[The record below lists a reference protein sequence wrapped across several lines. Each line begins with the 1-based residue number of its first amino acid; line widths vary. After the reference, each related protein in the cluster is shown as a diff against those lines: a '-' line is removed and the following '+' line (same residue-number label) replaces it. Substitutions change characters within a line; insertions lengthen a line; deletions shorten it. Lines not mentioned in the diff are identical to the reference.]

1 MQENRISGDVTLGTS
16 QTSRYRT
23 KKIAT
28 NSLKVSE
35 ISKHLAVTLVWS
47 GGAVP
52 WSQCQTFPLLRH
64 FPKEM
69 RHTQGVGTHRPWD
82 TSVL

>member
-1 MQENRISGDVTLGTS
+1 MKVQDQKL
-16 QTSRYRT
+16 
-23 KKIAT
+23 AT
-28 NSLKVSE
+28 DSLKDSE

-47 GGAVP
+47 GEAVP
-52 WSQCQTFPLLRH
+52 WLQCQTFPLLCH
-64 FPKEM
+64 FPKEK